1 VLVSARLLPR
11 NRSRGEKKKATRL
24 VAAGKPTRPD
34 AARGGGMPKLTT
46 LSEVHGVQNQ
56 PKTHILTRRR
66 GADTAHTH
74 KWDGLHTRHLLEST
88 HTNKHTTWPDKVRC
102 GLTPWRRPPYQRRA
116 PRPHPHSKL
125 HLCRDLPR
133 RSYVHRHRQALCL
146 QREPRRR
153 SSTDQLTSFS

>member
-1 VLVSARLLPR
+1 MTEGLRRAGFSTASSPKQKPGR
-11 NRSRGEKKKATRL
+11 KKKATRL

-88 HTNKHTTWPDKVRC
+88 HTR
-102 GLTPWRRPPYQRRA
+102 
-116 PRPHPHSKL
+116 
-125 HLCRDLPR
+125 
-133 RSYVHRHRQALCL
+133 
-146 QREPRRR
+146 
-153 SSTDQLTSFS
+153 